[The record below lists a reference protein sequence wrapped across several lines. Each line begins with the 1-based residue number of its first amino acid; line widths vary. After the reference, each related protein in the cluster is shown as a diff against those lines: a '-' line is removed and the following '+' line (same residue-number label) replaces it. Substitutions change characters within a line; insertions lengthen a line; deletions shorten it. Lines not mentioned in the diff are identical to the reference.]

1 MALSE
6 NVKNLIQSV
15 ADNDLQ
21 KAKSYVKVI
30 ISNETATSNQ
40 YFCKTVKSKLET
52 QPNFI
57 ELPYD
62 IRGILKMEDVSDTF
76 NENRYFLTDRE
87 REVFNRISMA
97 KNVNE
102 KLTEMGI
109 RYLNTTLLYG
119 ETGTGKTTFG
129 KYVAYKL
136 GLPFAYLN
144 FSQCITSLLGGTSK
158 NINKVFEYISKQK
171 CVLMLDEIDAIGIK
185 RGKED
190 LGEITRV
197 VISLMQSFDL
207 LDNEVIV
214 IGATNRID
222 MIDEALIRR
231 FSIKH
236 EVNTLSNNNAYRL
249 ITNYLD
255 DLKIEYDNDNIL
267 DYVENHHKQS
277 EIINDIIRG
286 IVKMLNE
293 NTEFN
298 LNTDLEIG
306 GVLSERK

>member
-1 MALSE
+1 MALNE
-6 NVKNLIQSV
+6 NIKNLIRSV
-15 ADNDLQ
+15 VNNDLS
-21 KAKSYVKVI
+21 KAKSYIKVI
-30 ISNETATSNQ
+30 LENENATCNKS
-40 YFCKTVKSKLET
+40 FCDYMRKELET

-62 IRGILKMEDVSDTF
+62 IRGILKMEDVSSSF
-76 NENRYFLTDRE
+76 NENRYFITDRE
-87 REVFNRISMA
+87 KRIFKQIDMTNNTN
-97 KNVNE
+97 K
-102 KLTEMGI
+102 KLKQLGI

-158 NINKVFEYISKQK
+158 NIDKVFEYVSKQK

-190 LGEITRV
+190 LGEMSRV

-207 LDNEVIV
+207 LDNEIIV
-214 IGATNRID
+214 IGATNRKD

-231 FSIKH
+231 FSIIH
-236 EVNTLSNNNAYRL
+236 EVKTLNTEEVQTL
-249 ITNYLD
+249 ITNYMND
-255 DLKIEYDNDNIL
+255 VNIEFDKMNIRE
-267 DYVENHHKQS
+267 YSICHNKQS
-277 EIINDIIRG
+277 EIVKDIIKG
-286 IVKMLNE
+286 IVEMLNDK
-293 NTEFN
+293 TKFM
-298 LNTDLEIG
+298 I
-306 GVLSERK
+306 

>member
-1 MALSE
+1 MALNE
-6 NVKNLIQSV
+6 NIKNLIRSV
-15 ADNDLQ
+15 VNNDLS
-21 KAKSYVKVI
+21 KAKSYIKVI
-30 ISNETATSNQ
+30 LENENAACNKS
-40 YFCKTVKSKLET
+40 FCDYMRKELET

-62 IRGILKMEDVSDTF
+62 IRGILKMEDVSNSF
-76 NENRYFLTDRE
+76 NKNRYFITDRE
-87 REVFNRISMA
+87 KRIFKQIDMTNNTN
-97 KNVNE
+97 K
-102 KLTEMGI
+102 KLKQLGI

-158 NINKVFEYISKQK
+158 NIDKVFEYVSKQK

-190 LGEITRV
+190 LGEMSRV

-207 LDNEVIV
+207 LDNEIIV
-214 IGATNRID
+214 IGATNRKD

-236 EVNTLSNNNAYRL
+236 EVKTLNPEEVQIL
-249 ITNYLD
+249 ITNYMKD
-255 DLKIEYDNDNIL
+255 INIEFDEINIKE
-267 DYVENHHKQS
+267 YSIYHNKQS
-277 EIINDIIRG
+277 EIVKDIVKG
-286 IVKMLNE
+286 IVKMLN
-293 NTEFN
+293 NKTKFM
-298 LNTDLEIG
+298 I
-306 GVLSERK
+306 

>member
-1 MALSE
+1 MAL
-6 NVKNLIQSV
+6 NKNIKNLIRSV
-15 ADNDLQ
+15 VNNDLS
-21 KAKSYVKVI
+21 KAKFYIKVI
-30 ISNETATSNQ
+30 LENENAACNKS
-40 YFCKTVKSKLET
+40 FCDYMRKELET

-62 IRGILKMEDVSDTF
+62 IRGILKMEDVSNSF
-76 NENRYFLTDRE
+76 NKNRYFITDRE
-87 REVFNRISMA
+87 KRIFKQIDMTNNTN
-97 KNVNE
+97 K
-102 KLTEMGI
+102 KLKQLGI

-158 NINKVFEYISKQK
+158 NIDKVFEYVSKQK

-190 LGEITRV
+190 LGEMSRV

-207 LDNEVIV
+207 LDNEIIV
-214 IGATNRID
+214 IGATNRKD

-231 FSIKH
+231 FSIIH
-236 EVNTLSNNNAYRL
+236 EVKTLNPEEVQTL
-249 ITNYLD
+249 ITNYMKD
-255 DLKIEYDNDNIL
+255 VNIEFDEINIKE
-267 DYVENHHKQS
+267 YSIYHNKQS
-277 EIINDIIRG
+277 EIVKDIVKG
-286 IVKMLNE
+286 IVKMLNDK
-293 NTEFN
+293 TKFM
-298 LNTDLEIG
+298 I
-306 GVLSERK
+306 

>member
-1 MALSE
+1 MALNE

-15 ADNDLQ
+15 VDNDLQ

-30 ISNETATSNQ
+30 ISNETAASNQ
-40 YFCKTVKSKLET
+40 YFCKIIKSKLET
-52 QPNFI
+52 QHSFI
-57 ELPYD
+57 ELPFD
-62 IRGILKMEDVSDTF
+62 IRGILKMEDVSTTF
-76 NENRYFLTDRE
+76 NENRYFLTDKE
-87 REVFNRISMA
+87 REVFNQISMT
-97 KNVNE
+97 KNTNE
-102 KLTEMGI
+102 KLTEMGLK
-109 RYLNTTLLYG
+109 YLNTTLLYG
-119 ETGTGKTTFG
+119 ESGTGKTTFG

-144 FSQCITSLLGGTSK
+144 FSQCISSYLGATSK
-158 NINKVFEYISKQK
+158 NIEKVFNYVAKQK

-190 LGEITRV
+190 LGEMSRI
-197 VISLMQSFDL
+197 VIGLMQSFDL
-207 LDNEVIV
+207 LENDIIV
-214 IGATNRID
+214 IGATNRKD
-222 MIDEALIRR
+222 MIDDALIRR

-255 DLKIEYDNDNIL
+255 DLKIEYDDDDIL

-277 EIINDIIRG
+277 EIINDIIKS
-286 IVKMLNE
+286 IVRMLNE

-298 LNTDLEIG
+298 LNTNLER
-306 GVLSERK
+306 SK

>member
-1 MALSE
+1 MAL
-6 NVKNLIQSV
+6 NKNIKNLIRSV
-15 ADNDLQ
+15 VNNDLS
-21 KAKSYVKVI
+21 KAKSYIEVI
-30 ISNETATSNQ
+30 LENENATCNKS
-40 YFCKTVKSKLET
+40 FCDYMRKELET

-62 IRGILKMEDVSDTF
+62 IKGILKMEDVSTSF
-76 NENRYFLTDRE
+76 NENRYFITDRE
-87 REVFNRISMA
+87 KRIFKQIDMTNNTN
-97 KNVNE
+97 K
-102 KLTEMGI
+102 KLKQLGI

-158 NINKVFEYISKQK
+158 NIDKVFEYVSKQK

-190 LGEITRV
+190 LGEMSRV

-207 LDNEVIV
+207 LDNEIIV
-214 IGATNRID
+214 IGATNRKD

-231 FSIKH
+231 FSIIH
-236 EVNTLSNNNAYRL
+236 EVKTLNPEEVQTL
-249 ITNYLD
+249 ITNYMKD
-255 DLKIEYDNDNIL
+255 VNIEFDEINIKE
-267 DYVENHHKQS
+267 YSIYHNKQS
-277 EIINDIIRG
+277 EIVKDIVKG
-286 IVKMLNE
+286 IVKMLNDK
-293 NTEFN
+293 TKFM
-298 LNTDLEIG
+298 I
-306 GVLSERK
+306 

>member
-1 MALSE
+1 MALNE

-15 ADNDLQ
+15 VDNDLQ

-30 ISNETATSNQ
+30 ISNETAASNQ
-40 YFCKTVKSKLET
+40 YFCKIIKSKLET

-62 IRGILKMEDVSDTF
+62 IKGILKMEDVSTSF
-76 NENRYFLTDRE
+76 NENRYFLTDKE
-87 REVFNRISMA
+87 REVFNQISMT
-97 KNVNE
+97 KNTNE
-102 KLTEMGI
+102 KLTEMGLK
-109 RYLNTTLLYG
+109 YLNTTLLYG
-119 ETGTGKTTFG
+119 ESGTGKTTFG

-144 FSQCITSLLGGTSK
+144 FSQCISSYLGATSK
-158 NINKVFEYISKQK
+158 NIEKVFNYVAKQK

-190 LGEITRV
+190 LGEMSRI
-197 VISLMQSFDL
+197 VIGLMQSFDL
-207 LDNEVIV
+207 LENDIIV
-214 IGATNRID
+214 IGATNRKD
-222 MIDEALIRR
+222 MIDDALIRR

-255 DLKIEYDNDNIL
+255 DLKIEYDDDDIL

-277 EIINDIIRG
+277 EIINDIIKS
-286 IVKMLNE
+286 IVRMLNE

-298 LNTDLEIG
+298 LNTNLER
-306 GVLSERK
+306 SK